1 MSVDIDEDTLIA
13 ARKNSIIN
21 GVQDIMDVVHTRI
34 VYVGEIRFPVS
45 DITVANILPG
55 PLSMLAAT
63 LWSFTKPGGLLCLSG
78 IKPYEITNYTSYLL
92 ISPQLS
98 PPLSYHETLPSN
110 IPPLTLSL
118 PLS

>member
-55 PLSMLAAT
+55 
-63 LWSFTKPGGLLCLSG
+63 
-78 IKPYEITNYTSYLL
+78 IY
-92 ISPQLS
+92 
-98 PPLSYHETLPSN
+98 
-110 IPPLTLSL
+110 
-118 PLS
+118 